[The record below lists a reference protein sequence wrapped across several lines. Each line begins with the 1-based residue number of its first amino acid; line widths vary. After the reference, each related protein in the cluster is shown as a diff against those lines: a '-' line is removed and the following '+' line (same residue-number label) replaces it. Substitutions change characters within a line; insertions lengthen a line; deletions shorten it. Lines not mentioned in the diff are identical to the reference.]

1 MANASGDNGLSPL
14 WMMYRI
20 AVWTEEDGY
29 SERLN
34 LHLTVEH
41 DYAEDGVTCNRCGSS
56 EGDDPIVEDIITF
69 DGYSVSEDVNG
80 LAFRFTI
87 DVTGMTQKGTTAVY
101 DNAKVMYNGQE
112 YSLVGMGAIVSNN
125 ADVELTRENIDG
137 VRTID
142 VFAKYL
148 WSMDEDS
155 ASYSVRVIDIPE
167 NGKDTTVYARAY
179 FVIEV
184 EGEQVV
190 VYADDVAEQTYNG
203 VLNG

>member
-1 MANASGDNGLSPL
+1 MHRSAVGGVCKQCGDEQTKQEL
-14 WMMYRI
+14 
-20 AVWTEEDGY
+20 
-29 SERLN
+29 
-34 LHLTVEH
+34 
-41 DYAEDGVTCNRCGSS
+41 
-56 EGDDPIVEDIITF
+56 PIRF
-69 DGYSVSEDVNG
+69 NGYSVSEDVNG

-87 DVTGMTQKGTTAVY
+87 DVTGMTQKDTTAVY

-112 YSLVGMGAIVSNN
+112 YSLVGMGAIVSND
-125 ADVELTRENIDG
+125 ADAELIRESADG
-137 VRTID
+137 VRTTDI
-142 VFAKYL
+142 FAKYL

-155 ASYSVRVIDIPE
+155 ASYAVRVIDIPE